1 MPKKPLFGSKRPKTK
16 LANGKI
22 TRRVH
27 HGALGVRRS
36 QKPRARHLDTD
47 PHLRRCSP
55 RGSAAAA
62 HPVHGDCV
70 SLARVGSGWWMG
82 AEECPRDSSHACAHA
97 RSATL
102 TLCLRYCRQEKAAKE
117 RARKAWK
124 EKKARL
130 EKNKKDKND
139 KLLAQHAASFGLS
152 DRPANAED
160 EAAVLS
166 RLLRETAPL
175 DPNNP
180 ALTDFKGAVAA
191 SLKELA
197 NEEYLGTCSVCYMKK
212 ELLTLNCNNSK
223 GLHRMCGACVTDLI
237 DYTRTHPTVGVWA
250 RVEERHGYLRDV
262 ICPKCPMC
270 QKPFASAWDP
280 SRKPNMIQCLP

>member
-1 MPKKPLFGSKRPKTK
+1 
-16 LANGKI
+16 
-22 TRRVH
+22 
-27 HGALGVRRS
+27 
-36 QKPRARHLDTD
+36 
-47 PHLRRCSP
+47 
-55 RGSAAAA
+55 
-62 HPVHGDCV
+62 
-70 SLARVGSGWWMG
+70 MG
-82 AEECPRDSSHACAHA
+82 AEESPRDLSHACART

-102 TLCLRYCRQEKAAKE
+102 MFCLRLCRQEKAAKE
-117 RARKAWK
+117 RARVAWK

-139 KLLAQHAASFGLS
+139 KLLALSAASFGLS

-160 EAAVLS
+160 EKAVLS
-166 RLLRETAPL
+166 RLLRETPLL

-212 ELLTLNCNNSK
+212 DLLTLNCNNSK
-223 GLHRMCGACVTDLI
+223 GLHRMCGDCVTDLI
-237 DYTRTHPTVGVWA
+237 KYTRAHPTVGVWA
-250 RVEERHGYLRDV
+250 RVEERSGYQRDV
-262 ICPKCPMC
+262 ICCRCPMC

-280 SRKPNMIQCLP
+280 SRKPNMVHCLP